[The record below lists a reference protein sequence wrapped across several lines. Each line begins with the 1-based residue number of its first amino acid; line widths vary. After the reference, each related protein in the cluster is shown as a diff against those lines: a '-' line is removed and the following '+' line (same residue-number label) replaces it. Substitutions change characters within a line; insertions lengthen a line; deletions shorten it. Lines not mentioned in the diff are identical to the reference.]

1 MEPQTTVPAKLFDWI
16 VNEKSVRGSRQG
28 DKGNWQYDSARP
40 VAFNPVSRVVRLSD
54 GKEFLIAKDTICG
67 VGDLAKQSERILAS
81 LSNR

>member
-16 VNEKSVRGSRQG
+16 VNEKS